1 MAKSALKASHLLI
14 NDNKNKFL
22 NEKINTAS
30 FYTNTVLESS
40 LSLKNVVINAHK
52 NVDSILLDNFQN

>member
-1 MAKSALKASHLLI
+1 MSKSALTASNLLFK
-14 NDNKNKFL
+14 DNNNKFL
-22 NEKINTAS
+22 NAKINTAS

-52 NVDSILLDNFQN
+52 NVDSILINNLKN